1 MIQAHLVE
9 RDQFGFWTHP
19 NYPDLADNCSSSEAQ
34 ETLRRL
40 GLELQNVFMESDAP
54 RLYDSAR
61 SDQRYSEWIP
71 TRPEGAGWFVLS
83 IHDTDNG
90 PVCQYVR
97 PLGEHLSPIG
107 LDAAAEQHERL
118 LSEACA
124 KALNQRDVA
133 QARVAEL
140 EHVLRVVVNAADH
153 GSWPTTVMHGIE
165 KVREVLAGSAPPA
178 KAQHSVPDGY
188 RLVRLEHFAA
198 IKAQL
203 DPEQVDAYR
212 GRNIYDEDKV
222 YANWKKCRS
231 ALDEIKDVFQQID
244 WDTENELADL
254 LAAGSSQAKPS
265 TDDGQGGRP

>member
-1 MIQAHLVE
+1 MKPMIQAHLVE

-118 LSEACA
+118 LSSRSTRTGAGTSTTKTRCT
-124 KALNQRDVA
+124 RTGT
-133 QARVAEL
+133 
-140 EHVLRVVVNAADH
+140 NAA
-153 GSWPTTVMHGIE
+153 
-165 KVREVLAGSAPPA
+165 R
-178 KAQHSVPDGY
+178 HST
-188 RLVRLEHFAA
+188 R
-198 IKAQL
+198 
-203 DPEQVDAYR
+203 
-212 GRNIYDEDKV
+212 
-222 YANWKKCRS
+222 
-231 ALDEIKDVFQQID
+231 
-244 WDTENELADL
+244 
-254 LAAGSSQAKPS
+254 
-265 TDDGQGGRP
+265 

>member
-1 MIQAHLVE
+1 MKPMIQAHLVE

-19 NYPDLADNCSSSEAQ
+19 NYPDLADNCSSNEAQ

-40 GLELQNVFMESDAP
+40 GLELQTVFMESDAP

-71 TRPEGAGWFVLS
+71 TRPEGSGWFVLS
-83 IHDTDNG
+83 IHDTENG

-97 PLGEHLSPIG
+97 PLAESLSPID

-124 KALNQRDVA
+124 KALNQRDAALARVEQQERTIAGMNEAHAKLAGLYEAA
-133 QARVAEL
+133 QAQHCAVLGAEKL
-140 EHVLRVVVNAADH
+140 
-153 GSWPTTVMHGIE
+153 I
-165 KVREVLAGSAPPA
+165 
-178 KAQHSVPDGY
+178 
-188 RLVRLEHFAA
+188 
-198 IKAQL
+198 AQL
-203 DPEQVDAYR
+203 KDCASHAGDPERAAAFNDA
-212 GRNIYDEDKV
+212 ISEV
-222 YANWKKCRS
+222 HAM
-231 ALDEIKDVFQQID
+231 
-244 WDTENELADL
+244 

>member
-1 MIQAHLVE
+1 MKPMIQAHLVE

-97 PLGEHLSPIG
+97 PLGEHLSPID

-133 QARVAEL
+133 WPGSPRL
-140 EHVLRVVVNAADH
+140 SP
-153 GSWPTTVMHGIE
+153 SWPNW
-165 KVREVLAGSAPPA
+165 RSRNP
-178 KAQHSVPDGY
+178 
-188 RLVRLEHFAA
+188 LV
-198 IKAQL
+198 
-203 DPEQVDAYR
+203 
-212 GRNIYDEDKV
+212 
-222 YANWKKCRS
+222 
-231 ALDEIKDVFQQID
+231 
-244 WDTENELADL
+244 
-254 LAAGSSQAKPS
+254 
-265 TDDGQGGRP
+265 